1 MPARRVATIFTIAT
15 VLLAASPGALRQAW
29 AQSHEQAV
37 GFVRDSAGALVAIA
51 NGGGSAQEKHQRIRE
66 VLDRSVD
73 LQGIARD
80 CLGRFW
86 HTASQQ
92 QQLQYTTLS
101 RDLIVTK
108 IADHL
113 GEYQGVRV
121 TMGTART
128 HDGTEIVA
136 TTVERPGDEADEV
149 DWVVSNSTGGPKIVD
164 LLAEGT
170 SMREAQSSDFAAYLA
185 RHQNDVH
192 QLIDGLQQMVAANK

>member
-1 MPARRVATIFTIAT
+1 MPTRQTTTIFIMAAA
-15 VLLAASPGALRQAW
+15 LLAVSPCAVRNAW
-29 AQSHEQAV
+29 AQSDEQAV
-37 GFVRDSAGALVAIA
+37 SFVGDSAGALVAIA
-51 NGGGSAQEKHQRIRE
+51 NGGGTAQEKHQRIRE

-73 LQGIARD
+73 LQGIARV

-86 HTASQQ
+86 HTASPR

-121 TMGTART
+121 TMGAART
-128 HDGTEIVA
+128 RDGTEIVA
-136 TTVERPGDEADEV
+136 TTVERPGDPADEV
-149 DWVVSNSTGGPKIVD
+149 DWVVSNATGSPKIVD

-170 SMREAQSSDFAAYLA
+170 SMRQTQGSDFAAYLA
-185 RHQNDVH
+185 SHQNDVNL
-192 QLIDGLQQMVAANK
+192 LIEGLQQKVAANN